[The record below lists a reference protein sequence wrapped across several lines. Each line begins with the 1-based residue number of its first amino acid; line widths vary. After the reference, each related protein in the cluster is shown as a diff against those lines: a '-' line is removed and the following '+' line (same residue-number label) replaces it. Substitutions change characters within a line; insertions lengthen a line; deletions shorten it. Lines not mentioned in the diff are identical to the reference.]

1 MTNFH
6 KLTISG
12 EEYRLRL
19 TVGAILSIEK
29 KLGKSLYTALENIQ
43 DNIVE
48 TMTTILWGALQPL
61 NGDISFSKALEIFDQ
76 YIDEGHSIDDMMQEL
91 NAMFEVSGFFNK
103 GQAA

>member
-1 MTNFH
+1 MNSYH
-6 KLTISG
+6 TITING

-19 TVGAILSIEK
+19 TISATMAIEK
-29 KLGKSLYTALENIQ
+29 KLGSSLYAALENIQ
-43 DNIVE
+43 DNLVE

-61 NGDISFSKALEIFDQ
+61 NGDISFSKAMEIFDQ

-91 NAMFEVSGFFNK
+91 NAMFEVSGFFNT